1 MKSLLHRFLRDRRA
15 ELDEAAFVLPVLILV
30 SVAIIN
36 LAMLGTAALSAG
48 NAANY
53 GARMG
58 SVAVE
63 NQAAV
68 AASAASQAID
78 AARVGEY
85 AVNVTGGGQPGTIIT
100 VSINFSVPNYF
111 GGLARLFGASVP
123 DTFTGL
129 TQSYFRQEGW

>member
-30 SVAIIN
+30 SVAIVN

-58 SVAVE
+58 
-63 NQAAV
+63 
-68 AASAASQAID
+68 
-78 AARVGEY
+78 
-85 AVNVTGGGQPGTIIT
+85 
-100 VSINFSVPNYF
+100 
-111 GGLARLFGASVP
+111 
-123 DTFTGL
+123 
-129 TQSYFRQEGW
+129 